1 VFFYGVE
8 IGLNINNKRV
18 EEEGDRKLE
27 NEIEIK

>member
-1 VFFYGVE
+1 MFFYGVE